1 MLQVIILL
9 RECIIMEK
17 VERRLAEPVSGVH
30 FQRANA
36 FLARLWKTASLKFY
50 SIMFYRG
57 FIYVIIGF
65 LLGRAFIL
73 SEIVPF
79 ALPFFGAILL
89 MKKDKALLAAFSLI
103 AGSLTISPQLSVI
116 VGVSIFIFILFNKM
130 TTIFYKD
137 RLKALP
143 FTVFSSLLLTRLL
156 YSYFMYQSL
165 TMYDYMMAGVES
177 GLSFILTLIFL
188 QSIPLI
194 SARSFKQTYKIEEII
209 CLMILLASVMT
220 GLIGI
225 QYENLQAEHILSR
238 YIVLLFAFTGG
249 ASLGCTVGVVTGLVL
264 SLANIGNLYQM
275 SLLAFSG
282 LLGGL
287 LREGNKIGAAVGLL
301 IGSMLLT
308 LYGEGSADIWANMIE
323 SLIAVGL
330 FLLTPRSFTNRLAK
344 HIPGT
349 NEYAM
354 EQQQYVRK
362 IRDVTAHRVDQFSNV
377 FQALSES
384 FSTFYAEEKQDEDRE
399 VDLFLSN
406 ITESTCQTC
415 FKKDKCWAQNFD
427 YTYGLMK
434 QIMNEHK
441 ENTYHLNRKLKRE
454 FSKYCSKAQKVEETM
469 EQEMNY
475 FLANQKLK
483 KQIQET
489 RRLVAEQL
497 LGVSQVMSDFSKEMK
512 KEREHHFLQE
522 DQIIEALQSFG
533 VEIGH
538 IDIFNL
544 EQGNVD
550 IEMSIPYCNGHGECE
565 KIIAPMLS
573 DILEEQVVV
582 KHEECA
588 SYPNGY
594 CHVSFGSAKTFRV
607 ETGVAH
613 AAKGGG
619 LVSGDSY
626 TMIELG
632 VGKYALAIS
641 DGMGNGERAHFES
654 NETIKLL
661 QKILQSGIDE
671 QVAIKT
677 VNSILSLRTTD
688 EMYSTL
694 DLAIIDLQDASCKF
708 MKVGSTPSFIKRGEK
723 VLKVQA
729 SNLPIGIVDEI
740 EVDVVD
746 EQLKAK
752 DILIMMSDGIF
763 EGPKHVENHDL
774 WMKRKIKELETNDP
788 QEIADIIME
797 EVIRTRSGRIDDDM
811 TVVVAQIDHNTP
823 KWASIPVIK
832 YPKKTG

>member
-1 MLQVIILL
+1 M
-9 RECIIMEK
+9 RMEK
-17 VERRLAEPVSGVH
+17 TERSLVGPISGVSLEKT
-30 FQRANA
+30 QA
-36 FLARLWKTASLKFY
+36 FLAQFWHDFRMKLQSFLF
-50 SIMFYRG
+50 FRG
-57 FIYVIIGF
+57 LIYVIIGF

-79 ALPFFGAILL
+79 ALPFFGAVMLL
-89 MKKDKALLAAFSLI
+89 KKDRALLAAFSLL
-103 AGSLTISPQLSVI
+103 AGALTISSEMVII
-116 VGVSIFIFILFNKM
+116 VGFSIFIFLFVHKM
-130 TTIFYKD
+130 TIFFYND

-143 FTVFSSLLLTRLL
+143 FTVFFSLLATRLL
-156 YSYFMYQSL
+156 YTYFINGFL
-165 TMYDYMMAGVES
+165 TLYDYMMSVVES

-194 SARSFKQTYKIEEII
+194 SARKIKQVYKIEEII

-225 QYENLQAEHILSR
+225 NYQEMQAEHIFSR
-238 YIVLLFAFTGG
+238 YVVLLFAFTGG
-249 ASLGCTVGVVTGLVL
+249 ASIGCTVGVVTGLVL
-264 SLANIGNLYQM
+264 SLAHIGNLYQM

-287 LREGNKIGAAVGLL
+287 LKEGKKIGAAVGLL
-301 IGSMLLT
+301 IGSLLLT
-308 LYGEGSADIWANMIE
+308 LYGEGSANIWTNIWE
-323 SLIAVGL
+323 SLVAVML
-330 FLLTPRSFTNRLAK
+330 FLITPKSLTERLAK

-349 NEYAM
+349 YEHTL
-354 EQQQYVRK
+354 EQQIYARK

-377 FQALSES
+377 FRALSES
-384 FSTFYAEEKQDEDRE
+384 FSTFYPNDEIDDDRE
-399 VDLFLSN
+399 TDLFLSN
-406 ITESTCQTC
+406 ITEHTCQTC
-415 FKKDKCWAQNFD
+415 FKKDKCWTQNFD
-427 YTYGLMK
+427 QTYHFMK
-434 QIMNEHK
+434 QMMQEHK
-441 ENTYHLNRKLKRE
+441 ENTYHLNRRLKRD
-454 FSKYCSKAQKVEETM
+454 FNKYCSKSHKVEQVM

-475 FLANQKLK
+475 FRANQKLK
-483 KQIQET
+483 KQVKES

-497 LGVSQVMSDFSKEMK
+497 LGVSQVMADFSKEMK
-512 KEREHHFLQE
+512 KEQEHHFLQE
-522 DQIIEALQSFG
+522 EQILEALHSFG
-533 VEIGH
+533 VEIVH
-538 IDIFNL
+538 IEIYNL

-550 IEMSIPYCNGHGECE
+550 LEMSIPYCNGHGECE

-573 DILEEQVVV
+573 DILDETIVV

-588 SYPNGY
+588 SFPNGF
-594 CHVSFGSAKTFRV
+594 CQVSFGSAKTYCV

-619 LVSGDSY
+619 LVSGDCY
-626 TMIELG
+626 TMMELG
-632 VGKYALAIS
+632 AGKYALAIS

-671 QVAIKT
+671 KIAIKT

-688 EMYSTL
+688 EMFSTL

-708 MKVGSTPSFIKRGEK
+708 MKVGSTPSFIKRGDK
-723 VLKVQA
+723 VIKVQA

-740 EVDVVD
+740 DVDVVD
-746 EQLKAK
+746 EQLKAR

-774 WMKRKIKELETNDP
+774 WMKRKIKELQTHDP
-788 QEIADIIME
+788 QEIADLIME

-811 TVVVAQIDHNTP
+811 TIVVAKIDHNNP
-823 KWASIPVIK
+823 KWASIPVSK
-832 YPKKTG
+832 YTKAKKIG